1 MIPLAVVPGGGTV
14 PSPDVI
20 FKVPEYEAEPSDA
33 VTVVPVTVEAT
44 VELTVTL
51 NVADKLFAGTVT
63 LVTADVE
70 LPSVVIV

>member
-1 MIPLAVVPGGGTV
+1 MKPSLNVAVTTV
-14 PSPDVI
+14 PVI
-20 FKVPEYEAEPSDA
+20 VDA
-33 VTVVPVTVEAT
+33 TS
-44 VELTVTL
+44 ELTVTL